1 MAFTYTSDELV
12 ASIKVRARVPTSQ
25 QTFTEARIRK
35 LCDEEISIG
44 LVPKILAAREN
55 YFLRSYTVGIENG
68 VSEYRIPNRAIGVKL
83 KAVQLEDTS
92 GNVSLIPLIAY
103 EDRGFYTSNNS
114 NSNSPVYYI
123 QNNSVRLTPTPST
136 TGQYTL
142 HLPYF
147 IRPSTLVAVA
157 DAGEISAINTSTN
170 EVTVSAIPSTFSSTT
185 PFDLV
190 KHDGGFECAAIDQT
204 ASVSGTVLTFSSL
217 PSNLAVGDYVC
228 LAGETPIPQIPGE
241 LHTLLSL
248 RVTVTILESL
258 GFVNE
263 MKAAQA
269 KLKEA
274 EESANT
280 LLTPRSDGN
289 PKKLNNRISTLRSGS
304 RGRGY

>member
-1 MAFTYTSDELV
+1 MAFTFTSDELV

-25 QTFTEARIRK
+25 GTFTEARIRK
-35 LCDEEISIG
+35 ICDEEIAIG

-55 YFLRSYTVGIENG
+55 YFLKSYTISLTSGTA
-68 VSEYRIPNRAIGVKL
+68 EYRIPTRAIGVKL
-83 KAVQLEDTS
+83 KAVQIEDTS
-92 GNVSLIPLIAY
+92 GNLSPLNLIAY
-103 EDRGFYTSNNS
+103 EDRGLYVNS
-114 NSNSPVYYI
+114 NPNLPVFYI
-123 QNNSVRLTPTPST
+123 QNSSVVLVPTPTT
-136 TGQYTL
+136 TAQYTL

-147 IRPSTLVAVA
+147 IRPSTLVAVSA
-157 DAGEISAINTSTN
+157 AAQISSIDPNTNS
-170 EVTVSAIPSTFSSTT
+170 VVVSSIPSTITTST
-185 PFDLV
+185 PVDV
-190 KHDGGFECAAIDQT
+190 IKADGGFECIAIDESVT
-204 ASVSGTVLTFSSL
+204 VSGTTITFSAL
-217 PSNLAVGDYVC
+217 PTGLAVGDYIA

-248 RVTVTILESL
+248 RATVTILESL

-289 PKKLNNRISTLRSGS
+289 PKKLVNYNGPLRQRT
-304 RGRGY
+304 RGFFY